1 MWTDFMLNVQFVIFP
16 RLKRLV
22 EASVTFHRVIHKN
35 GAPSKCKHKLI
46 HELVLSSCL
55 TFSTGVTVCRPA
67 PVGDFKSSGRGE
79 SVGGGGGGSG
89 CDPHT
94 AELFI
99 VFFIPVSCPGAV
111 AGAQG
116 LIALLNVYGIQ
127 VSTQLE

>member
-1 MWTDFMLNVQFVIFP
+1 M
-16 RLKRLV
+16 
-22 EASVTFHRVIHKN
+22 
-35 GAPSKCKHKLI
+35 
-46 HELVLSSCL
+46 
-55 TFSTGVTVCRPA
+55 CRPA
-67 PVGDFKSSGRGE
+67 PVGDFKSSGRCE
-79 SVGGGGGGSG
+79 SVGGGGGGGSG

-99 VFFIPVSCPGAV
+99 LFVIPVSCPAAV